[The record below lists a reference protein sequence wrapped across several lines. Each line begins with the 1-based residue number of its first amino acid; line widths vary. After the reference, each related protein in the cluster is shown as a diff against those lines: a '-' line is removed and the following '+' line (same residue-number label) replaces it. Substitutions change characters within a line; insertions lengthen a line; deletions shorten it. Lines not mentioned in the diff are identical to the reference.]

1 MVRHDMRRHDM
12 RRHDIHDTVYQCTH
26 RYTSRYD
33 FVANATRLVY
43 TDPRKIV
50 SSSSVYYFTVDA
62 GH

>member
-1 MVRHDMRRHDM
+1 MVP
-12 RRHDIHDTVYQCTH
+12 VPVCAH